1 MALDRDIVEL
11 QSNALLACFDVE
23 ALRLIAFNTDVR
35 SLRKEDILF
44 RQGETA
50 DAGYFIQQGSMVLMS
65 ETSEQIHSVGALLGE
80 TALMVETTR
89 PATAVALENVSVRR
103 IPRHLMQRIYKEYP
117 ESTRRILD
125 YMKQNALVFE
135 QGLRRLD
142 MLIPE
147 ID

>member
-1 MALDRDIVEL
+1 MALDKDIVEL

-50 DAGYFIQQGSMVLMS
+50 DAGYFIRQGSVVLMT

-80 TALMVETTR
+80 TALIVETTR
-89 PATAVALENVSVRR
+89 SATAVALENVSVRR
-103 IPRHLMQRIYKEYP
+103 IPRHLMQRIFAEYP
-117 ESTRRILD
+117 ESTVRVSA
-125 YMKQNALVFE
+125 YVKQNALAFE

-142 MLIPE
+142 GLLPE
-147 ID
+147 TD